1 MFNSNIYLYI
11 FINLSKRTSTS
22 DHFNREIETT
32 PSMSLFRTIS
42 TENIILSTQN
52 QNVPFSTP
60 SSSIEIPSDKTEVVE
75 HSLCI
80 EYENSSSDDTIL
92 G

>member
-1 MFNSNIYLYI
+1 M
-11 FINLSKRTSTS
+11 
-22 DHFNREIETT
+22 
-32 PSMSLFRTIS
+32 PLFRTIS
-42 TENIILSTQN
+42 TENVSLSTQN

-60 SSSIEIPSDKTEVVE
+60 SSPAIEMPPDEAEVME

-80 EYENSSSDDTIL
+80 EYENSSFDDTIL

>member
-1 MFNSNIYLYI
+1 
-11 FINLSKRTSTS
+11 
-22 DHFNREIETT
+22 
-32 PSMSLFRTIS
+32 MSLVRLS
-42 TENIILSTQN
+42 TENVNLSSQN
-52 QNVPFSTP
+52 PNVSFSTP
-60 SSSIEIPSDKTEVVE
+60 SNEAEVME

>member
-1 MFNSNIYLYI
+1 
-11 FINLSKRTSTS
+11 
-22 DHFNREIETT
+22 
-32 PSMSLFRTIS
+32 MSLFRTIS
-42 TENIILSTQN
+42 TENVRLTTQI

-60 SSSIEIPSDKTEVVE
+60 SSSIEIPSDEAEVME

-80 EYENSSSDDTIL
+80 EYENSSSYDTIL